1 MITFIKPNI
10 LDYFY
15 NGDKF
20 KILLVRL
27 KKSMFKTEEEKNCI
41 FQKLLSNDIET
52 GNKNDKKNKKP
63 KPKIET
69 EEKAIEKET
78 VVEEKSQKEIQKEQL
93 LKVTHIISYGFIG
106 KIIGGLRHP
115 KEIPFYLIFF
125 IFVVRYNLQKI

>member
-1 MITFIKPNI
+1 
-10 LDYFY
+10 
-15 NGDKF
+15 
-20 KILLVRL
+20 
-27 KKSMFKTEEEKNCI
+27 MFKTEEEKNCI

-93 LKVTHIISYGFIG
+93 LKVTHIT
-106 KIIGGLRHP
+106 
-115 KEIPFYLIFF
+115 
-125 IFVVRYNLQKI
+125 